1 MTTQRHQK
9 DWEELGDLDPM
20 WAVASRPGMENNR
33 WDPEEFYATG
43 RRIVEAQRNN
53 LREAGCPD
61 HYDRVLDFGCGLGRL
76 SYAWAPH
83 AGEVV
88 GVDIAR
94 PMVEKATAAGRATN
108 CQFQHNPDADLRLF
122 PDASFDLVVSEVV
135 LQHIPDRAVI
145 LRYIEEFARVTR
157 PGGVIYFQ
165 LPSRLPLSLRFKF
178 RRPLYHALSAL
189 GASPSFLYR
198 VLRVNPMKMNAVP
211 SADVLGVLARDTAP
225 RALLHPEAVA
235 TTYIHQRR

>member
-33 WDPEEFYATG
+33 WDPEEFYGTG
-43 RRIVEAQRNN
+43 RRIVEVQRRN

-94 PMVEKATAAGRATN
+94 PMVEKATAAARATN
-108 CQFQHNPDADLRLF
+108 CLFQHNPNADLRLF

-135 LQHIPDRAVI
+135 LQHIPDCARHPALHRGIRACHPPRRRHLLPASEPPSPLAPLQI
-145 LRYIEEFARVTR
+145 PPTALPRALGPGR
-157 PGGVIYFQ
+157 PA
-165 LPSRLPLSLRFKF
+165 RLPLSSPPREPHEDE
-178 RRPLYHALSAL
+178 RRAQRRNLSAL
-189 GASPSFLYR
+189 
-198 VLRVNPMKMNAVP
+198 
-211 SADVLGVLARDTAP
+211 ARHTDP